1 MNSSRM
7 HVGIMDDKTLCLTYY
22 ANIWRIKARGR
33 SMSCAD
39 IDLHCSDTQLVN
51 PGSERK
57 TVSKS
62 LSASSAEWTQP
73 CSNPQSLNHILNM
86 LQDRRKSVLED
97 SFTMANK
104 NWKSQIWIII
114 RMLWVMLFMKWVADD
129 RWMGETVSSVNSLFL
144 IWTSSF
150 YDVNI
155 RNEFQPDLPLG

>member
-1 MNSSRM
+1 MNSS
-7 HVGIMDDKTLCLTYY
+7 HIHGGIKDDKTLCLSYY
-22 ANIWRIKARGR
+22 LNIWRIKARGR
-33 SMSCAD
+33 SISCAD
-39 IDLHCSDTQLVN
+39 LQQLCQDAKLLN

-57 TVSKS
+57 SKS
-62 LSASSAEWTQP
+62 ASVEWTEWTQP
-73 CSNPQSLNHILNM
+73 CSNHQSLNHILNR